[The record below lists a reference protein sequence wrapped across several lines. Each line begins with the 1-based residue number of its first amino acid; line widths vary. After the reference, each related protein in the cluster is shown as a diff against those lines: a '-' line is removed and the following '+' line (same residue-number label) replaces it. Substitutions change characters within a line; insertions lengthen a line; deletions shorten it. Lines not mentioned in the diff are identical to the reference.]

1 MGNNNSKFLQF
12 SILIGLVLVWG
23 SSFILMKKGL
33 VVFSAPELAALRI
46 SISFIFLLPF
56 ALTRFK
62 RIKKEHWKYI
72 AFAGIIGNGIPS
84 FLFAIAQTGID
95 SSLAG
100 ILNSLTPLFTMIV
113 AYFFFKSKTKWFNVI
128 GVIIGL
134 AGAVGLI
141 ASSGDKSFGNNLEF
155 GLLIVLATIFY
166 AFNLNVVK
174 TYLKSV
180 DAITIT
186 AFAFFT
192 IGIPALIYLLTSTD
206 AVYKIQTNENALT
219 SLFYVTIL
227 AIFGS
232 ALSVIAY
239 NYLIKISSV
248 LFAASVT
255 YMMPLVSYLWGVFDG
270 EKFEL
275 IFFLWIFLILAG
287 VYLVNKKNETN
298 NNGVLNTK

>member
-1 MGNNNSKFLQF
+1 VGNNNSKFLQF

-62 RIKKEHWKYI
+62 KIKKENWKYL

-100 ILNSLTPLFTMIV
+100 ILNSLTPLFAMIV
-113 AYFFFKSKTKWFNVI
+113 GYLFFKSKSKWFNVV

-134 AGAVGLI
+134 IGAVGLI
-141 ASSGDKSFGNNLEF
+141 AASGNKTFLNNIEY
-155 GLLIVLATIFY
+155 GALIIVATIFY

-174 TYLKSV
+174 TNLKNV
-180 DAITIT
+180 DAVTIT
-186 AFAFFT
+186 SFAFFS
-192 IGIPALIYLLTSTD
+192 IGLPALIYLLTSTD
-206 AVYKIQTNENALT
+206 AIFKIQTNEKALT
-219 SLFYVTIL
+219 ALLYVSIL
-227 AIFGS
+227 AVFGS
-232 ALSVIAY
+232 ALAVIAY

-255 YMMPLVSYLWGVFDG
+255 YMMPLISYLWGVFDG

-298 NNGVLNTK
+298 DNGILNIK

>member
-1 MGNNNSKFLQF
+1 MGKNNSKFLQF

-33 VVFSAPELAALRI
+33 EVFSGLELAALRI

-62 RIKKEHWKYI
+62 RIKREHWKYI
-72 AFAGIIGNGIPS
+72 AFAGIIGNGVPS

-113 AYFFFKSKTKWFNVI
+113 AYFFFKSKSKWYNIV

-134 AGAVGLI
+134 IGAIGLI
-141 ASSGDKSFGNNLEF
+141 ASSGNKSFGNNLEY
-155 GLLIVLATIFY
+155 GILIVVATIFY

-186 AFAFFT
+186 AFAFFS

-206 AVYKIQTNENALT
+206 AIFKIQANEKALT
-219 SLFYVTIL
+219 SLFYVAIL

-255 YMMPLVSYLWGVFDG
+255 YMMPLVSYIWGVFDG
-270 EKFEL
+270 EKFL
-275 IFFLWIFLILAG
+275 IVYFVYIFLILGG
-287 VYLVNKKNETN
+287 VYLVNKKSE
-298 NNGVLNTK
+298 VDNTSG